1 MHQVLIESVSVMD
14 SSHPAPP
21 PSRRLR
27 RWLIG
32 VGVAVVVLGIYAF
45 SLNWFAQQLG
55 DDMQKSIRL
64 PNTSAERETAGG
76 YY

>member
-1 MHQVLIESVSVMD
+1 MD
-14 SSHPAPP
+14 IRSTAPP

-27 RWLIG
+27 RWLIV
-32 VGVAVVVLGIYAF
+32 VGVAVAVLGLYGF

-55 DDMQKSIRL
+55 DDMQKSIRM
-64 PNTSAERETAGG
+64 PTATSERETAGG